1 MKIIFAIGL
10 GSFIGG
16 VLRYLLSQFVQLKIV
31 SAFPFGTFIV
41 NVIGCFFIGLVFGL
55 AEKGNLT
62 NEWRLF
68 LITGVLGGFTT
79 FSAFSNE
86 TVALIREGNLWYASS
101 YVASSIGI
109 GLLAT
114 FLGISIAKWI

>member
-31 SAFPFGTFIV
+31 SAFPFGTLIV

-114 FLGISIAKWI
+114 FLGISSAKWI

>member
-68 LITGVLGGFTT
+68 LITGILGGFTT

-86 TVALIREGNLWYASS
+86 TVAMIRDGNLWYALS